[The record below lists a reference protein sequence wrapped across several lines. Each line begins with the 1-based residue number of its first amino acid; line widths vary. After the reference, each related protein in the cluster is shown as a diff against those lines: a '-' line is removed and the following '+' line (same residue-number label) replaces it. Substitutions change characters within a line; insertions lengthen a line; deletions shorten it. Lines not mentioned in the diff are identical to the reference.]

1 MKNFVLLGACGYIA
15 PKHFQAIYETKNKLV
30 AACDITQNAGIIDK
44 YFPDCNFF
52 FNFSKFEKFL
62 KNFQKKKKIDYL
74 VICTPNYLHNKF
86 ILFGLKNKINIIC
99 EKPLILKTG
108 QLKKILEYEKKYKKK
123 VFCIMQLR
131 LNSKI
136 IKLKNHLIKKMK
148 ENPNHITKCNIKYVT
163 YRGDWFL
170 KTWKGS
176 INKSGGLTTNIGIHL
191 FDLLTW
197 IFGDYVTIKVKKND
211 NKTNIGSLK
220 FKRAHVEWLISISDK
235 YLNKNRPTE
244 RSIREFSF
252 DNKNLELSD
261 NFTNMHVLSYKKI
274 INGDGFM
281 IKEVE
286 KSLYITEKL
295 RKLSRV

>member
-1 MKNFVLLGACGYIA
+1 MFDSCF
-15 PKHFQAIYETKNKLV
+15 H
-30 AACDITQNAGIIDK
+30 ITD
-44 YFPDCNFF
+44 
-52 FNFSKFEKFL
+52 
-62 KNFQKKKKIDYL
+62 
-74 VICTPNYLHNKF
+74 
-86 ILFGLKNKINIIC
+86 
-99 EKPLILKTG
+99 
-108 QLKKILEYEKKYKKK
+108 
-123 VFCIMQLR
+123 
-131 LNSKI
+131 NSKI
-136 IKLKNHLIKKMK
+136 KLAEYSQYLKRYKITKAFIYYDNQKSLSDLKIFIDNCNNFKNLIPVAYITSKK
-148 ENPNHITKCNIKYVT
+148 NPLREINHITKCNIKYVT

-211 NKTNIGSLK
+211 DKTNIGSLK